1 MKKLVEKEKKEETKK
16 EEAKEKK
23 DVKEETDK
31 ALKKITK
38 PEKGPSEMKDP
49 DTCDES
55 LRGYRGEAYRGCQS
69 VTVSGRKCQ
78 NWMTQTP
85 HEHKH
90 TKRRDGTGN
99 HNYCRNPDGDTTIW
113 CYTTDPM
120 KRMEYCKPKEDRNID

>member
-49 DTCDES
+49 DT
-55 LRGYRGEAYRGCQS
+55 
-69 VTVSGRKCQ
+69 
-78 NWMTQTP
+78 
-85 HEHKH
+85 
-90 TKRRDGTGN
+90 
-99 HNYCRNPDGDTTIW
+99 
-113 CYTTDPM
+113 
-120 KRMEYCKPKEDRNID
+120 